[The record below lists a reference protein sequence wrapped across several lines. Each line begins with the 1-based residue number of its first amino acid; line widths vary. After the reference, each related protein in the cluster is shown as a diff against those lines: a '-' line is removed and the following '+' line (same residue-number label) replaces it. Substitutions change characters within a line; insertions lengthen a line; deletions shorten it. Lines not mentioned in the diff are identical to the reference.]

1 MLCEDPDAA
10 AGLVSFREVNG
21 NFGSGEEAE
30 VLGAGGEGTAP
41 DSQGAGGGCDGP
53 VVPEGLADLGFVEF
67 VAAVRSPPARGAS
80 DASESG
86 LDAVTGHTGRFGQR
100 LERFTGLVPPAE
112 IAVVHGP
119 QCDRR
124 GRYRHSYGPR
134 WTGLRLPS
142 SRCLIF
148 GLTSVSLNYL
158 DF

>member
-1 MLCEDPDAA
+1 MVCEDPDAA
-10 AGLVSFREVNG
+10 ARLVSFREVGG
-21 NFGSGEEAE
+21 NFRSGEEAE
-30 VLGAGGEGTAP
+30 VLGSGGEGAAP

-112 IAVVHGP
+112 IVVVHGP

-124 GRYRHSYGPR
+124 GR
-134 WTGLRLPS
+134 
-142 SRCLIF
+142 
-148 GLTSVSLNYL
+148 
-158 DF
+158 